1 MGNLTHTVSGDIASF
16 RTPSRVPIESLK
28 FHFLPKQASGTPS
41 PDNPIPIEGWTGLN
55 GFLANENLISLQ
67 DLTFL
72 NQSADINTVIDGS
85 DLRLTVIKNTTRWA
99 GASQDA
105 LYAIPSALHGKEIF
119 FSVDDVTLETTNKAD
134 QRSTIVCEFRDA
146 NNAFITDSTVLSFQI
161 DSTTNTMGRKITIPS
176 NAAVMKLYFRI
187 AQNIRD
193 YGVFVGDYIIFHNF
207 CIKYQDNKLGFKDHE
222 GAKIPITFPVA
233 GTNKL
238 DPSDI
243 DILTRF
249 ELVNGIYRNTDV
261 DTRTTIQLSIQLYKT
276 RESYIK
282 TAKVDYLTGLGRH
295 AITFDIDEPECQ
307 YIVLKHNGMK
317 KDFILIFPR
326 RLGFG
331 TFTISCDVLAN
342 DPTTIG
348 GVQLTNI
355 QLEVGDTA
363 HAFEPYSSDNTFYG
377 GYIDPV
383 AGEIVAEYALA
394 SVKKSE
400 FGSKLSPSSGGMD
413 YRNSQFN
420 MFPETAS
427 EVSWNTARQQ
437 QKCNMA
443 MIANPYSETS
453 YGNNI
458 GVIITQ
464 ASYNSTYMRI
474 SEELYQSLN
483 DTDAVEISYKLKT
496 PIHIPIPAENMKA
509 FLDHNNFWSD
519 ANDITEVTY
528 PVTESRDILATRKRI
543 MSQTWDMIPLK
554 YQPVEYISAK
564 DSNPY
569 IDMGIQLTNEC
580 EMEVHYYNNKN
591 EAFLF
596 GVRKAMNTSPYCNFN
611 IEKAAD
617 NRSRL
622 DYGNKK
628 GTVSTGFAFTGYH
641 NGEFIFKFHN
651 RIASLKRVSTGETVE
666 KDFSGAAYASYSDYN
681 MLLFAVNTNGS
692 LSLGNDTGELRVY
705 SAKFW
710 LGGQLVRDFV
720 PCVRKADSKPGMY
733 DRVSKTF
740 FTNVGSGEFTIPT

>member
-1 MGNLTHTVSGDIASF
+1 MGRLTHTVSGSIASL

-41 PDNPIPIEGWTGLN
+41 PENPIPIEGWTGLN
-55 GFLANENLISLQ
+55 GFSANENLISLQ
-67 DLTFL
+67 DLTFV
-72 NQSADINTVIDGS
+72 NQSADINTIVDDS
-85 DLRLTVIKNTTRWA
+85 DLKLTAIKNTNTWA

-105 LYAIPSALHGKEIF
+105 SYAIPSALQGKEIF
-119 FSVDDVTLETTNKAD
+119 FSIDDVTLETVNKAD

-146 NNAFITDSTVLSFQI
+146 NNTFITDPTVLSFEI
-161 DSTTNTMGRKITIPS
+161 GSSANTMGRKITIPS
-176 NAAVMKLYFRI
+176 NAAVMKLFFRM

-193 YGVFVGDYIIFHNF
+193 YGVLIGDYIIFHNF

-222 GAKIPITFPVA
+222 GVKIPITFPVA

-238 DPSDI
+238 DPNDI
-243 DILTRF
+243 DIYTKF
-249 ELVNGIYRNTDV
+249 ELVNGVYRNTDV
-261 DTRTTIQLSIQLYKT
+261 DTRTTIQLSVQLWKS
-276 RESYIK
+276 RGSYIK
-282 TAKVDYLTGLGRH
+282 TAKVDYLTELGRH
-295 AITFDIDEPECQ
+295 AITFDVDEPECQ

-383 AGEIVAEYALA
+383 AGEIVAEYGLKTLNGTEANWTA
-394 SVKKSE
+394 SGDDWNTDSTGFCVPISE
-400 FGSKLSPSSGGMD
+400 FSQISNFNNALSNLLVRSGYYSLSKGQFFISSSSWANFRIRMTESMTLAELKSFLAQ
-413 YRNSQFN
+413 NN
-420 MFPETAS
+420 M
-427 EVSWNTARQQ
+427 
-437 QKCNMA
+437 K
-443 MIANPYSETS
+443 IAYPL
-453 YGNNI
+453 
-458 GVIITQ
+458 
-464 ASYNSTYMRI
+464 A
-474 SEELYQSLN
+474 
-483 DTDAVEISYKLKT
+483 T
-496 PIHIPIPAENMKA
+496 PIHIPIPAEDMKA

-519 ANDITEVTY
+519 ANDVTEVTY
-528 PVTESRDILATRKRI
+528 PVTESKDILATRKCI
-543 MSQTWDMIPLK
+543 MSQTWDNMIPLK
-554 YQPVEYISAK
+554 YQPVDYISAK
-564 DSNPY
+564 NSNPY
-569 IDMGIQLTNEC
+569 IDMGIQLTGEL
-580 EMEVHYYNNKN
+580 EAEVHYYNDTG

-596 GVRKAMNTSPYCNFN
+596 GVRKDINTQPYCNFN

-628 GTVSTGFAFTGYH
+628 GSLSTGLSFTGYH
-641 NGEFIFKFHN
+641 DGEFIFKFHN
-651 RIASLKRVSTGETVE
+651 RIASMERVSTGETVE
-666 KDFSGAAYASYSDYN
+666 KDFSGVAYSSYTNYN
-681 MLLFAVNTNGS
+681 MLLFAVNTNGKPS
-692 LSLGNDTGELRVY
+692 LNNGTGELRVY

-720 PCVRKADSKPGMY
+720 PCVRKSDSKPGMY

-740 FTNVGSGEFTIPT
+740 FTNVGSGEFAIPT